1 MPTIVFPTLNEVRNI
16 RPLIHKAKEL
26 YPNFNILVA
35 DSGSTD
41 GTREAAEDCG
51 AFVFNLPKGKG
62 RAMRFVLEHVDSD
75 YLFALDADGSYPLEY
90 INDMYYLLKNCAYDF
105 VVGNRLSGRI
115 VPGAMS
121 KAHFWGNKGLTFF
134 ANMLYKTKTGDI
146 NSGMWGMNRYA
157 QEEIQLSA
165 TKFDLEANLFTE
177 VNNKRLRFCEVP
189 IQFNKREYGESKLR
203 IVDGLSII
211 KILVRERFK

>member
-1 MPTIVFPTLNEVRNI
+1 MPTIVFPTLNESRNI
-16 RPLIHKAKEL
+16 RPLIHKAREL
-26 YPNFNILVA
+26 YPDFNILVA

-41 GTREAAEDCG
+41 GTREAAKDCG

-62 RAMRFVLEHVDSD
+62 RAMKFVLEHVESD

-90 INDMYYLLKNCAYDF
+90 INDMYYLLRTCAYDF

-115 VPGAMS
+115 VPDAMG
-121 KAHFWGNKGLTFF
+121 KAHFWGNKGLTLF

-157 QEEIQLSA
+157 QAEIQLSA
-165 TKFDLEANLFTE
+165 TRFDLEANLFTE
-177 VNNKRLRFCEVP
+177 VNNKGLRFGKVSIP
-189 IQFNKREYGESKLR
+189 FNRREYGDSKLR
-203 IVDGLSII
+203 IVDGFSIVR
-211 KILVRERFK
+211 ILIAEKFK